1 MIPKTLL
8 RRLLLALAS
17 VLIVG
22 LIVAPLTLLWA
33 ALYTESGAQFVVRH
47 LPHHLGPVDLE
58 ITGLT
63 GTVAHGLHVERV
75 EIDHELVHLTFTN
88 LNGRVRLAPLLVQT
102 IRVTYASVEGAEV
115 QVKRR
120 VHPPTPSPPSFL
132 PRWLKISADEAHVKR
147 ADLSVYNGFKMQVTD
162 ITADAL
168 LRHLD
173 MRFFQAEGLLEG
185 AHFILMGDLLAT
197 DPLGFRVKGH
207 LDWHPP
213 GQPAYVVGGSA
224 RGDLNILNVVA
235 RTQSPFRTD
244 VTGQLRDLAN
254 HFHWVASAQVLQFEL
269 GAWGVSGP
277 LGTITGHL
285 TGAGD
290 ADTFSARGTVDPAGL
305 RAGTFAVQFE
315 GGFAHRVLTAKS
327 MEARHVASGALAR
340 AAGTIAVVD
349 NGPRLDLKGSW
360 EQFRWPLTGRDPVV
374 RGAAGTFT
382 LAGILPYRVHVS
394 GDLRALDLPS
404 MPVDVDGTLD
414 KDNFAFTRA
423 DVDLYGGHTSASG
436 RVTWGREET
445 YEVSGHAS
453 GIDPAQLRADLPG
466 SLSFDYKVA
475 GRGFD
480 PRGTLSAAFSGL
492 TGKLRGAP
500 ASGSGAFTHAGTT
513 WGFNDLRVA
522 LGSTNLALDGQI
534 DERLNLRFTLSA
546 QDLSLV
552 SPGSRGRIRASGTLG
567 GTPSDPAVIGVAH
580 AVGVD
585 YGGIKLEAADA
596 DVDFEPNATSKE
608 SKIDARL
615 RGLSYGEHV
624 LQTATLTL
632 TGPPSAY
639 VVHLTATAPGIAAS
653 AQARGAYA
661 HETFQ
666 GQLTALSLSGN
677 ESLRLALERP
687 VDLLAALD
695 HVRIQWLCL
704 VGTPGSVCADGEW
717 RPAEW
722 ATTIMSNELPLAT
735 LTAGTT
741 PDVQYLGTLSALA
754 RLSGGATTPVQGTLR
769 AQLAEAQIA
778 HRLAS
783 RKIEHTRIGSG
794 SVNVA
799 LEPQLLRLE
808 ANLGDGEVGTMHMT
822 LSAQRTT
829 AALADMP
836 LAGEIHAQSAQMGLL
851 SLYVPEI
858 DRASGHFSTDLRV
871 GGTLGAPTLGGV
883 LRVSGGE
890 IDVYQVN
897 LALRQIEAEAHLDEG
912 GLNFKGGAHVGNGS
926 VNADGHVEWRGLLPY
941 GKFHLA
947 GTNLRV
953 ADIPE
958 AQVDAS
964 PDLDFVVSGRKI
976 EVTGKVLVPYAKI
989 QPKDI
994 TNAVRVSED
1003 EVIVGAEPDDPNKRF
1018 EVMSTITITLG
1029 DKITI
1034 DAMGLKARLGG
1045 SLVVKSGYDAI
1056 TRATGALTVPD
1067 GKYMAYGRLLDID
1080 SGQLS
1085 FNGGPIDN
1093 PAISL
1098 RAKKVFPDVTAY
1110 VNVRGTLLQPR
1121 MSFSSDPPLPQSQIV
1136 SLILAGGSFESAQTR
1151 GGNVALGQG
1160 VAMLAQQYGGAVG
1173 IQDAGLESD
1182 INNETS
1188 VVLGRYLNPR
1198 LYVSYGISL
1207 TEQLNTFKAR
1217 YTLGDHWTLR
1227 AEVGQAEGADLVYT
1241 IAK

>member
-1 MIPKTLL
+1 VIPKVIL

-33 ALYTESGAQFVVRH
+33 VLYTESGAQFVVRH
-47 LPHHLGPVDLE
+47 LPRHLGPVDLD
-58 ITGLT
+58 ITGLS

-88 LNGRVRLAPLLVQT
+88 IAGQVRLAPLLLQS
-102 IRVTYASVEGAEV
+102 IHVTYASVADAKV

-132 PRWLKISADEAHVKR
+132 PRWLQISADEAHVKR
-147 ADLSVYNGFKMQVTD
+147 ADLSVYNGFEMEVTD

-173 MRFFQAEGLLEG
+173 IRIFQAAGVLEG
-185 AHFILMGDLLAT
+185 ANFILMGDLLAT
-197 DPLGFRVKGH
+197 DPIGFRVKGH
-207 LDWHPP
+207 LDWHPA
-213 GQPAYVVGGSA
+213 GQPAYVVNGSA

-235 RTQSPFRTD
+235 RVHSPWRTD
-244 VTGQLRDLAN
+244 VSGQLRDLAN
-254 HFHWVASAQVLQFEL
+254 HFHWVASVQVLQFEL
-269 GAWGVSGP
+269 SPWGVSTP
-277 LGTITGHL
+277 LGAITGHL

-290 ADTFSARGTVDPAGL
+290 ADTFSAKGTLDPAGL
-305 RAGTFAVQFE
+305 GAGNFEVQFE
-315 GGFAHRVLTAKS
+315 GGFAHHVLTAKS
-327 MEARHVASGALAR
+327 MEARHVASGARAR
-340 AAGTIAVVD
+340 GAGTIAVVD
-349 NGPRLDLKGSW
+349 HGPRLDLKGSW
-360 EQFRWPLTGRDPVV
+360 EQFRWPLLGRDPVV
-374 RGAAGTFT
+374 RSAAGTFT
-382 LAGILPYRVHVS
+382 LEGILPYRVHVD
-394 GDLRALDLPS
+394 GDMRALDLPS
-404 MPVDVDGTLD
+404 MPVDIDGTLD
-414 KDNFAFTRA
+414 KDNLAFTRA

-436 RVTWGREET
+436 KVTWGREET

-453 GIDPAQLRADLPG
+453 GIDPAQLRPDLPG
-466 SLSFDYKVA
+466 SLSFEYNVS

-480 PRGTLSAAFSGL
+480 TRGTLNAAFSAL

-500 ASGSGAFTHAGTT
+500 ASGSGAFTHAGKT
-513 WGFNDLRVA
+513 WGFNALRVA
-522 LGSTNLALDGQI
+522 LGGTTLALDGQI
-534 DERLNLRFTLSA
+534 DERLNLRFALSA
-546 QDLSLV
+546 QDLSLI
-552 SPGSRGRIRASGTLG
+552 SPGSRGRIKASGTLG
-567 GTPSDPAVIGVAH
+567 GTLSDPAVVGAAH

-585 YGGIKLEAADA
+585 YEGIKVEAADA
-596 DVDFEPNATSKE
+596 DVDFEPDAPTKE

-615 RGLSYGEHV
+615 HGLSYGEHT
-624 LQTATLTL
+624 LEAATFTL
-632 TGPPSAY
+632 SGPPSDY
-639 VVHLTATAPGIAAS
+639 LVRVTANAPGIAAS
-653 AQARGAYA
+653 TQAHGTYA
-661 HETFQ
+661 HEIFQ
-666 GQLTALSLSGN
+666 GQLTALSLNGS
-677 ESLRLALERP
+677 ESLHLTLERP
-687 VDLLAALD
+687 VDLLASLD
-695 HVRIQWLCL
+695 HARLQWVCL
-704 VGTPGSVCADGEW
+704 VGTPGSVCADAEW
-717 RPAEW
+717 RPSEW
-722 ATTIMSNELPLAT
+722 ATTIMSNELPLGT

-741 PDVQYLGTLSALA
+741 PHVQYLGTLSALA
-754 RLSGGATTPVQGTLR
+754 RLSGGATTPVQGSLR

-794 SVNVA
+794 SVDVT
-799 LEPQLLRLE
+799 LEPQLVRLE
-808 ANLGDGEVGTMHMT
+808 ANLGDGEVGTMHMS
-822 LSAQRTT
+822 LSARRITP
-829 AALADMP
+829 AWADMP
-836 LAGEIHAQSAQMGLL
+836 LAGEIHAQSAQLGLV

-858 DRASGHFSTDLRV
+858 DRASGHFTTDLRV
-871 GGTLGAPTLGGV
+871 GGTLGAPTLAGV
-883 LRVSGGE
+883 LKVSEGE

-897 LALRQIEAEAHLDEG
+897 LALRQIELEAHLNEG
-912 GLNFKGGAHVGNGS
+912 GLNFKGGARVGNGTVS
-926 VNADGHVEWRGLLPY
+926 SDGHLEWHDLLPY
-941 GKFHLA
+941 GKFHLQ

-958 AQVDAS
+958 AQIDAS
-964 PDLDFVVSGRKI
+964 PDLDFAVSGRKI

-989 QPKDI
+989 QAKDI

-1003 EVIVGAEPDDPNKRF
+1003 EVLVGTEPEDPSKRF

-1034 DAMGLKARLGG
+1034 DAMGLKARLEGN
-1045 SLVVKSGYDAI
+1045 LVVKSGYDAI
-1056 TRATGALTVPD
+1056 TRATGALNVPE

-1080 SGQLS
+1080 NGQLS
-1085 FNGGPIDN
+1085 FNGGALDN

-1136 SLILAGGSFESAQTR
+1136 SLILAGGSLESAQGH

-1160 VAMLAQQYGGAVG
+1160 VAMLAQQYGGALG

-1198 LYVSYGISL
+1198 LYVSYGVSL

-1227 AEVGQAEGADLVYT
+1227 AEVGQAEGLDLVYT